1 MGDVVERD
9 GGRTTAVTVLIV
21 VGLGLAVFAATA
33 AGVTRGFD
41 RHRVDRG
48 DELLRV
54 AIAVG
59 IALAVGAVVI
69 ALVARSVRQGRASPS
84 LLRGS
89 SLAMFLFGIVAL
101 GAIIGAALT
110 PGVPSDSD
118 GTGPPPSSPGSE
130 PTEDRGAVFDPD
142 SGEVF
147 VDSDGNGVFD
157 HRYIPCPDPAS
168 AVAAEITVPGPP
180 GSDPVDSVPEYD
192 DGEVVVIPIDENCD
206 GHAERSVIAVVD
218 HGAFPNGPPATTLP
232 PKIADPPSKSSSS
245 WWIITIGLLIVL
257 AGLIAVLVKALRT
270 RPGGVVLP
278 PPLPMP
284 PDDPAASTADVAA
297 SFAESAA
304 LVADDPDP
312 RRAIIAAY
320 AHLLER
326 LAAAGH
332 PRLPHEAP
340 EEHLRRCLNALR
352 IPADSL
358 STVTRQFLVARFST
372 HTLTELDRDQV
383 RDALRTA
390 GELLRVSA

>member
-1 MGDVVERD
+1 MGDAVERD
-9 GGRTTAVTVLIV
+9 GGRTTAVTALIV

-41 RHRVDRG
+41 RHRVDRSE
-48 DELLRV
+48 ELVRV

-59 IALAVGAVVI
+59 IALAVGAIVI
-69 ALVARSVRQGRASPS
+69 ALVARSVRQGRASPT

-89 SLAMFLFGIVAL
+89 SLALFLFGIVAL

-110 PGVPSDSD
+110 PGVPSESD
-118 GTGPPPSSPGSE
+118 GTGPPSSSPDTTGE
-130 PTEDRGAVFDPD
+130 GRGAVFDPD
-142 SGEVF
+142 SGEIF
-147 VDSDGNGVFD
+147 VDTDGNGVFD
-157 HRYIPCPDPAS
+157 KRYIPCPDQA
-168 AVAAEITVPGPP
+168 ATIAAEVTVPGPP
-180 GSDPVDSVPEYD
+180 SSDPTRPTYEE
-192 DGEVVVIPIDENCD
+192 GETVFVPIDENCD
-206 GHAERSVIAVVD
+206 GHAERSIEVVVR

-232 PKIADPPSKSSSS
+232 PKVDSPPSTSSSS

-270 RPGGVVLP
+270 RPDGVVLP

-284 PDDPAASTADVAA
+284 PDDPMASNADVAA
-297 SFAESAA
+297 SFAESAL

-326 LAAAGH
+326 LAAAGF

-352 IPADSL
+352 IPPDSL

-372 HTLTELDRDQV
+372 HPLTEQDRDQV

-390 GELLRVSA
+390 GELLRVNA